1 MEYCELR
8 PGFKKWRSQ
17 TKLAI
22 NKANFWLSISTV
34 TCNQIDIYLSICL
47 SIYLSI
53 HLSICLSVYLSV
65 MLSIFLSIYLSF
77 KLCVYLPIC
86 LSLFPSFYSSIYSYL
101 LLRLSV
107 YLSIYLSIYLPACV
121 SICLAKTFL
130 DGNDKF
136 SLVSSRSRKM
146 LKCMQVPGIVD
157 SFVPFMVQDSF
168 QNGGDIWGGS
178 HGFF

>member
-53 HLSICLSVYLSV
+53 HLSICLSVCHVVYLSV
-65 MLSIFLSIYLSF
+65 YLPFFQAVCLSAHLLISLPFFLFIYLLVSIA
-77 KLCVYLPIC
+77 PSIC
-86 LSLFPSFYSSIYSYL
+86 
-101 LLRLSV
+101 
-107 YLSIYLSIYLPACV
+107 LSIYLSIYLPACV